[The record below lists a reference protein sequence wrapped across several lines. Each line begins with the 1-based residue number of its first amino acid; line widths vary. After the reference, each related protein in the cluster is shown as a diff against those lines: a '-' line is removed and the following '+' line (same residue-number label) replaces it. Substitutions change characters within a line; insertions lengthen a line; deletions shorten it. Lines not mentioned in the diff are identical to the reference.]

1 MPSFFLPGLLF
12 GELTWLAQISRSNV
26 YAGAVACN
34 CLNKMKLNAI
44 KSKFTSLESFAKNLI
59 SNVWLDNIFDI
70 SAELAFWSILSL
82 FPFMIFL
89 LTLVGYLPVV
99 GLEQELMSFIQKALP
114 TASAQLVE
122 QTIHEVVGKQHG
134 WLLVLSVLGALWW
147 SSSGVSATITA
158 LNRAYD
164 VEETRPMWKAKVLSI
179 AITVGAAVFIIVAT
193 GALLVGPD
201 LAEKLFNYWDVG
213 HQFAVVWSWM
223 RWPII
228 VVAMMAMLALI
239 YYFLPNIH
247 QKFRIISPGAISTVA
262 LFLFATWLFNL
273 YVAHF
278 GSYAMMYGAL
288 GSVVILMMWTYILC
302 SIVVIGGEINAL
314 FDKTI
319 VGVIHRE
326 KVAGAVT
333 RPDRGKDYTKKRT
346 VRTKIP

>member
-193 GALLVGPD
+193 GA
-201 LAEKLFNYWDVG
+201 
-213 HQFAVVWSWM
+213 
-223 RWPII
+223 
-228 VVAMMAMLALI
+228 
-239 YYFLPNIH
+239 
-247 QKFRIISPGAISTVA
+247 
-262 LFLFATWLFNL
+262 
-273 YVAHF
+273 
-278 GSYAMMYGAL
+278 
-288 GSVVILMMWTYILC
+288 
-302 SIVVIGGEINAL
+302 
-314 FDKTI
+314 
-319 VGVIHRE
+319 
-326 KVAGAVT
+326 
-333 RPDRGKDYTKKRT
+333 
-346 VRTKIP
+346 